1 MYKLAQSMVSPKPLS
16 GAAIEHGKKYESVAV
31 QWFER
36 ECKRATREAGLFV
49 SVDYPFL
56 GASPDRVID
65 DKQLLEVKCPYS
77 AKDNMITPVTVPYL
91 EMCNDGLILKKSH
104 AYFDQV
110 QGQLLCSDRDVCHF
124 LVFTF
129 KDQKVI
135 TIRRDE
141 DFIAQIAVYLDKQ
154 FFKNYITLLKNYY
167 SFKYSY

>member
-1 MYKLAQSMVSPKPLS
+1 M
-16 GAAIEHGKKYESVAV
+16 
-31 QWFER
+31 
-36 ECKRATREAGLFV
+36 EAGLFV

-91 EMCNDGLILKKSH
+91 EMC
-104 AYFDQV
+104 QV

-141 DFIAQIAVYLDKQ
+141 DFIAQMKSKPITFYKVVFRAVYLDKE
-154 FFKNYITLLKNYY
+154 FFKNYY

>member
-1 MYKLAQSMVSPKPLS
+1 
-16 GAAIEHGKKYESVAV
+16 
-31 QWFER
+31 
-36 ECKRATREAGLFV
+36 
-49 SVDYPFL
+49 
-56 GASPDRVID
+56 
-65 DKQLLEVKCPYS
+65 
-77 AKDNMITPVTVPYL
+77 MITPVTVPYL

-141 DFIAQIAVYLDKQ
+141 DFIAQMKSKLITFYKEVFRAVYLDKE
-154 FFKNYITLLKNYY
+154 FFKNYYA
-167 SFKYSY
+167 FKYSY

>member
-1 MYKLAQSMVSPKPLS
+1 MRVL
-16 GAAIEHGKKYESVAV
+16 

-36 ECKRATREAGLFV
+36 EFKRATREAGLFA

-56 GASPDRVID
+56 AASPDRVID

-104 AYFDQV
+104 AYCYQV

-129 KDQKVI
+129 KDQKLI

-141 DFIAQIAVYLDKQ
+141 DFIAQMKSKLITFYKEVFRAVYLDKE
-154 FFKNYITLLKNYY
+154 FFKNYY